1 MIYATPQAALAAYS
15 LTRPPRERELTFFD
29 LGPRAFS
36 FEGLQKLFPLD
47 LISDPDVEPKKLTTA
62 LIPVM
67 ALARYSSSNGDL
79 AGLLA
84 VFRELPTS
92 LRKVFPA
99 DSKFA
104 AEDSKLIADLTKTA
118 YKTLFSG
125 DGVLALSSADAD
137 LFLRFAGDVLVA
149 SKAGSLSSGPLACS
163 SDEALRELQPFLQDT
178 VAALTTHDA
187 KSANSSAQF
196 KAFLPHQVKS
206 SILLESQA
214 FEPLVSGRS
223 SGGVMKNTPWV
234 ISLLTLNLQAPGT
247 PVRAFFEL
255 LQEQNRANFN
265 VPAVSLLP
273 TIDGGGNA
281 FNSFLLGCA
290 RVKVSQD
297 TSATLWLAPANNM
310 LAATRALGERMSELV
325 GEKVALAAKSKLQEL
340 LGDRYAML
348 NPADIDAAALE
359 RGQGTQ
365 AKALLKAVNG
375 LLKEARKGSI
385 SAEELFN
392 PKQLGLQLRT
402 WVPRVGNVASHAQNC
417 GGAYAAFAGMRG
429 VYRFPAARQQQAR
442 PSAQAVRRFHSV
454 EHRFNDL
461 LMREREKLA
470 DRSSPFERYQSGLK
484 WLPARVQKNILD
496 GYLRYVKDRYLAVL
510 RDIRSWLVL
519 GEQELLT
526 LDMRKATVLQR
537 FAAGEHITAD
547 EIQILAQES
556 VKLLVINDQYA
567 AKELESLVL
576 HSLTA
581 EKVVSL

>member
-15 LTRPPRERELTFFD
+15 LTRTPRERELTFFD
-29 LGPRAFS
+29 LGPQAFS

-47 LISDPDVEPKKLTTA
+47 LVSDPGVEPKKLTTA
-62 LIPVM
+62 LLPVM
-67 ALARYSSSNGDL
+67 ALARYASSDGDL
-79 AGLLA
+79 AGLLT

-99 DSKFA
+99 ESKFA

-125 DGVLALSSADAD
+125 DGVLALSATDAD

-149 SKAGSLSSGPLACS
+149 SEAGSLSKG
-163 SDEALRELQPFLQDT
+163 ALPQQSAAALSEIKPFLEST
-178 VAALTTHDA
+178 VSALTTHDA
-187 KSANSSAQF
+187 KSAHSSAQL
-196 KAFLPHQVKS
+196 KAFLPHQVTPSTYLQSK
-206 SILLESQA
+206 A
-214 FEPLVSGRS
+214 FEPLISGRS
-223 SGGVMKNTPWV
+223 SGGVMKDSPWV
-234 ISLLTLNLQAPGT
+234 ISLLTINLQAPGT

-255 LQEQNRANFN
+255 LQEPTRADFA

-273 TIDGGGNA
+273 VIEGGGNE
-281 FNSFLLGCA
+281 FNSFLLGCT

-325 GEKVALAAKSKLQEL
+325 GEKIALAAKAKLQDL

-365 AKALLKAVNG
+365 AKALLKAVNS
-375 LLKEARKGSI
+375 LLKEARKGAVT
-385 SAEELFN
+385 AEELFT

-402 WVPRVGNVASHAQNC
+402 WVPRVGNVGSNASNC
-417 GGAYAAFAGMRG
+417 GGGYAEFAGVRG
-429 VYRFPAARQQQAR
+429 VYRFPAARQQQDR
-442 PSAQAVRRFHSV
+442 PSTQAVRRFHTL
-454 EHRFNDL
+454 EHRLNDL
-461 LMREREKLA
+461 LKREREKLA
-470 DRSSPFERYQSGLK
+470 TQPSPFERYQSGLK

-496 GYLRYVKDRYLAVL
+496 GYLRHVKARYLAVL
-510 RDIRSWLVL
+510 RDIRAWLVL
-519 GEQELLT
+519 GEQELLA

-537 FAAGEHITAD
+537 FAAGDQLAD
-547 EIQILAQES
+547 AELQLLAKES
-556 VKLLVINDQYA
+556 LQLLVINDKYA
-567 AKELESLVL
+567 AQELESLVL

>member
-15 LTRPPRERELTFFD
+15 LTRTPRERELTFFD
-29 LGPRAFS
+29 LGPQAFS

-47 LISDPDVEPKKLTTA
+47 LVSDPDVEPKKLTTA

-67 ALARYSSSNGDL
+67 ALARYSSSNGGL

-118 YKTLFSG
+118 YKTLFAG

-149 SKAGSLSSGPLACS
+149 SKAGSLSEGPLAYH
-163 SDEALRELQPFLQDT
+163 SDDALREIQPFLQDT

-196 KAFLPHQVKS
+196 KAFLPSQVKS

-223 SGGVMKNTPWV
+223 SGGVMKDSPWV

-247 PVRAFFEL
+247 PVRAFYEL
-255 LQEQNRANFN
+255 LQEQARADFD

-273 TIDGGGNA
+273 VIEGGGNA
-281 FNSFLLGCA
+281 FNSFLLGCT

-325 GEKVALAAKSKLQEL
+325 GEKIALAAKAKLQEL
-340 LGDRYAML
+340 LGDRYSML

-375 LLKEARKGSI
+375 LLKEARKG
-385 SAEELFN
+385 AVTADELFN

-402 WVPRVGNVASHAQNC
+402 WVPRVGNVASNAQNC
-417 GGAYAAFAGMRG
+417 GGAYAEFAGMRG
-429 VYRFPAARQQQAR
+429 VYRFPAARQQQDR
-442 PSAQAVRRFHSV
+442 PSAQAVRRFHTL

-461 LMREREKLA
+461 LKREREKLA
-470 DRSSPFERYQSGLK
+470 GRPSPFERYQSGLK

-496 GYLRYVKDRYLAVL
+496 GYLRYVKDRYLSVL
-510 RDIRSWLVL
+510 RDIRAWLVL

-537 FAAGEHITAD
+537 FAVGDQLAD
-547 EIQILAQES
+547 AEIQVLAKEAVQ
-556 VKLLVINDQYA
+556 LLVINDQYA